1 MSELQCVA
9 RLKIHDGKLD
19 EFKRLAAKCAEL
31 VRTKDTGTLQY
42 ELYFNSDNTECLVF
56 ERYRDSQALLDH
68 HKNLGDTMAAILQ
81 TCSGPGEICGT
92 PSPELIEQL
101 KDSYIGQRIR
111 RKWDHLRNVAIKN
124 PWVHRQKQRGRRV
137 WHARLNGRLR
147 PANQPLFQQ
156 NLPHPDI
163 RADDFSRVSESG
175 ARINKPGKTAE
186 PALKIP
192 SAFQNPLTQTPD
204 RHWYTHP

>member
-1 MSELQCVA
+1 MAAVEPARLDIQRLEVRAMSELQCLA

-81 TCSGPGEICGT
+81 TCSGSGEVCGT

-101 KDSYIGQRIR
+101 KGSPVQVY
-111 RKWDHLRNVAIKN
+111 K
-124 PWVHRQKQRGRRV
+124 P
-137 WHARLNGRLR
+137 
-147 PANQPLFQQ
+147 FQ
-156 NLPHPDI
+156 
-163 RADDFSRVSESG
+163 AS
-175 ARINKPGKTAE
+175 
-186 PALKIP
+186 
-192 SAFQNPLTQTPD
+192 
-204 RHWYTHP
+204 